1 MAYLAVSIRHP
12 KYLCTGE
19 RNRPPA
25 GLLFLKAKLA
35 QLGFPRS
42 VEMLDFSNFDSAT
55 EGDIVGHLASRNF

>member
-1 MAYLAVSIRHP
+1 MPQYGISGGID
-12 KYLCTGE
+12 
-19 RNRPPA
+19 PA